1 MEDLSVKAVNLI
13 HFNVVLLILNILE
26 IGISRRISVE
36 SSVSLEG
43 KDYIYHQRL
52 LVET

>member
-1 MEDLSVKAVNLI
+1 MKAVNLI

-26 IGISRRISVE
+26 IGISRRISVK

-43 KDYIYHQRL
+43 EDYICHQRL
-52 LVET
+52 MDET